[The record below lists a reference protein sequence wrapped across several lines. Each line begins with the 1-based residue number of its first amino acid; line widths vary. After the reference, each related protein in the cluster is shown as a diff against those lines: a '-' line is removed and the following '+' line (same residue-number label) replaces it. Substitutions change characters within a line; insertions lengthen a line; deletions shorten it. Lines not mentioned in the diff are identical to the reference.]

1 MLCNICPRK
10 CNIDR
15 QVNIGV
21 CKSSDMMRIARANL
35 HIWEEEC
42 VSGKEGSGTIFF
54 TGCNLKCIYCQNYEI
69 SDGGNL
75 TEISNE
81 TIKHIGITV
90 TSNGLADIMLEL
102 QQKQANNINLVTGTH
117 FVPQIIE
124 AIDIAKSKGLTLPIV
139 YNTSAYENVDT
150 LHALKGYVD
159 VYLPDFK
166 YYNNEIAKKYSSAP
180 DYREIATEAIDEM
193 VRQCPKCSFDSRG
206 IITNGVIIR
215 HLVLPGHTNDSK
227 KIIKYIHDRYKDD
240 VYISIMS
247 QYTPVRHIAEYPN
260 LNRKLTKREYHK
272 VVDYAINECNIEN
285 GYIQEGEVASESFIP
300 DFDLV
305 TEELLNNG

>member
-102 QQKQANNINLVTGTH
+102 QQKQASV
-117 FVPQIIE
+117 FADRVP
-124 AIDIAKSKGLTLPIV
+124 
-139 YNTSAYENVDT
+139 
-150 LHALKGYVD
+150 
-159 VYLPDFK
+159 
-166 YYNNEIAKKYSSAP
+166 
-180 DYREIATEAIDEM
+180 
-193 VRQCPKCSFDSRG
+193 
-206 IITNGVIIR
+206 
-215 HLVLPGHTNDSK
+215 
-227 KIIKYIHDRYKDD
+227 
-240 VYISIMS
+240 
-247 QYTPVRHIAEYPN
+247 
-260 LNRKLTKREYHK
+260 KR
-272 VVDYAINECNIEN
+272 
-285 GYIQEGEVASESFIP
+285 
-300 DFDLV
+300 
-305 TEELLNNG
+305 T